1 MSELTE
7 IAILAYRNARYRDA
21 IELLL
26 QVTDSEPN
34 NWMARLYLG
43 MSYEKT
49 GRVSDAHRL
58 FKRMATDCPDDH
70 IRAKAESALPLV
82 EAEMRRRFQK
92 DTIVATTKRSSSND
106 PFKDDDVAWI
116 G

>member
-1 MSELTE
+1 MSELVE

-26 QVTDSEPN
+26 QVTDTDAG
-34 NWMARLYLG
+34 NWMARMYLG

-49 GRVSDAHRL
+49 GRIADAHRM
-58 FKRMATDCPDDH
+58 FKRITAQCTDEH
-70 IRAKAESALPLV
+70 IRAKAETALPLL

-92 DTIVATTKRSSSND
+92 ESIPTAQKKNGTSNTSY
-106 PFKDDDVAWI
+106 DDMVWL

>member
-7 IAILAYRNARYRDA
+7 IAILAFRNARYRDA
-21 IELLL
+21 LELLL
-26 QVTDSEPN
+26 QVTDSEPD

-43 MSYEKT
+43 MTYEKA
-49 GRVSDAHRL
+49 GRVVDAHRL
-58 FKRMATDCPDDH
+58 LKRMSETCPDTH
-70 IRAKAESALPLV
+70 LRNKAENALPLI

-92 DTIVATTKRSSSND
+92 EPLTVNNNKPASKDLDDIVW
-106 PFKDDDVAWI
+106 V